1 MKKLLGNIIGGIIAT
16 FIVLLFFYLLGVI
29 MQIMETYPIVFWV
42 MVIVDIILIFKEVA

>member
-29 MQIMETYPIVFWV
+29 MQIMETYPILIIILG
-42 MVIVDIILIFKEVA
+42 IVDIILIFREI